1 VVRQN
6 PGGHDGVTTTTSP
19 TSSEMP
25 SELPSEIRSAARG
38 STLSLLGAAV
48 SALGTFA
55 LTVVV
60 AHGTTQVEAGIFFA
74 TTSLFV
80 IVTSLGQLGTDT
92 GLVYF
97 IARAVEHDRRH
108 LLQDYVRVA
117 LVPVLGCAV
126 VLGLVLLVG
135 APEIARLTNP
145 SAPDE
150 ATRALRALALL
161 VPFVGLESVLLSATR
176 GLGLMRPYVV
186 TEQIVRPT
194 LQLVAAVLILASG
207 TAVDLAW
214 SWSLPYLVA
223 GLLAVRWWRR
233 LVPRR
238 TPDGASPGG
247 VPGVAREFWS
257 FSAPRSLASAAQTA
271 MQRLDIVLVAALA
284 GPGLAA
290 VYTAATRFVVAGQLA
305 RTAVSLAVQPY
316 FARALAR
323 EGHEG
328 VAPLYRTSTAWL
340 MAVTWPLFWVLVLD
354 GRPLMR
360 IFGSGY
366 AAGTDVLVLLGI
378 AMLIATFCGDVD
390 ILLIM
395 AGRTR
400 ASMVNIL
407 IAFALN
413 LGLDLW
419 LIPEHG
425 IVGAAIGWSCAIIVK
440 NLLALVQVAWILR
453 VHPVGR
459 PTVIVGALATGCFC
473 GSVGLARV
481 VGGDG
486 LGAAVLGI
494 ALGTV
499 GYVVGIYLARVD
511 LALDAL
517 GGLVRRRPTRSPA
530 EARTRH
536 GLPGDGGGYTVSS
549 DDESSLART
558 PPS

>member
-1 VVRQN
+1 
-6 PGGHDGVTTTTSP
+6 VTTTADP
-19 TSSEMP
+19 TS
-25 SELPSEIRSAARG
+25 SEIRSAARG

-60 AHGTTQVEAGIFFA
+60 AHGTTQVEAGVFFA

-80 IVTSLGQLGTDT
+80 IVTSMGQLGTDT

-108 LLQDYVRVA
+108 LVQDYVRVA
-117 LVPVLGCAV
+117 LTPVLALATV
-126 VLGLVLLVG
+126 TGLLLLVG

-145 SAPDE
+145 TATGE
-150 ATRALRALALL
+150 ATHALRALALL

-186 TEQIVRPT
+186 VEQILRPT
-194 LQLVAAVLILASG
+194 LQLVVAVLILATG
-207 TAVDLAW
+207 TMVDLAW

-238 TPDGASPGG
+238 TTSWATLART
-247 VPGVAREFWS
+247 PGVGREFWS

-284 GPGLAA
+284 GPGPAA
-290 VYTAATRFVVAGQLA
+290 IYTAATRFVVAGQLA

-323 EGHEG
+323 EGGDH

-354 GRPLMR
+354 GRPLMGV
-360 IFGSGY
+360 FGSGY
-366 AAGTDVLVLLGI
+366 ATGTDVLVLLGV
-378 AMLIATFCGDVD
+378 AMLVATFCGDVD
-390 ILLIM
+390 VLLIM

-407 IAFALN
+407 TAFALN

-425 IVGAAIGWSCAIIVK
+425 IVGAAIGWACAIIVK

-459 PTVIVGALATGCFC
+459 PTVIVAALATGCFGGC
-473 GSVGLARV
+473 VGLARLLL
-481 VGGDG
+481 GDG
-486 LGAAVLGI
+486 LGVATAGILVGAVLYATG
-494 ALGTV
+494 LF
-499 GYVVGIYLARVD
+499 LARTD

-517 GGLVRRRPTRSPA
+517 GGLVRRTPRVA
-530 EARTRH
+530 EA
-536 GLPGDGGGYTVSS
+536 PPVYGG
-549 DDESSLART
+549 
-558 PPS
+558 

>member
-1 VVRQN
+1 M
-6 PGGHDGVTTTTSP
+6 TTTTSP

-25 SELPSEIRSAARG
+25 SEIRSAARG
-38 STLSLLGAAV
+38 SSLSLLGAAV

-80 IVTSLGQLGTDT
+80 IVTSMGQLGTDT

-117 LVPVLGCAV
+117 LIPVLGCAV
-126 VLGLVLLVG
+126 VLGLVLLLG

-145 SAPDE
+145 SAPHE
-150 ATRALRALALL
+150 ATQALRALALL

-186 TEQIVRPT
+186 TEQILRPT

-223 GLLAVRWWRR
+223 GLLALRWWHR

-238 TPDGASPGG
+238 TTDGAASDD
-247 VPGVAREFWS
+247 VRDVAREFWS

-354 GRPLMR
+354 GRPLML
-360 IFGSGY
+360 IFGSDY
-366 AAGTDVLVLLGI
+366 AAGTDVLVLLGV

-400 ASMVNIL
+400 ASMANIL
-407 IAFALN
+407 TAFALN

-425 IVGAAIGWSCAIIVK
+425 IIGAAIGWSCAIIVK
-440 NLLALVQVAWILR
+440 NLLALAQVAWILR

-459 PTVIVGALATGCFC
+459 PTVIVATLATACFC
-473 GSVGLARV
+473 GSVGLARLAW
-481 VGGDG
+481 GDG
-486 LGAAVLGI
+486 LGAAALGI
-494 ALGTV
+494 AIGSVL
-499 GYVVGIYLARVD
+499 YVVGMYLARVD
-511 LALDAL
+511 LALDAF
-517 GGLVRRRPTRSPA
+517 GGLVRRHPA
-530 EARTRH
+530 REGRGVVAQ
-536 GLPGDGGGYTVSS
+536 
-549 DDESSLART
+549 
-558 PPS
+558 